1 MNKIAIGLL
10 AFCLIGFTSCKDKD
24 QPIDEVKQ
32 EIKDSNDAEIDE
44 LDQELDE
51 DYKQQMEAAKK
62 IPDFSD
68 PVIQEFAQNYA
79 DYFKEI
85 VDADNKGD
93 DEQLRLLLGE
103 GVEWANKAEEMTQK
117 MNTEDKQKWLEWSSL
132 LQTLASGN

>member
-32 EIKDSNDAEIDE
+32 EIKDSNGAEIDE

>member
-62 IPDFSD
+62 IPNFSD

-79 DYFKEI
+79 DYYKEI